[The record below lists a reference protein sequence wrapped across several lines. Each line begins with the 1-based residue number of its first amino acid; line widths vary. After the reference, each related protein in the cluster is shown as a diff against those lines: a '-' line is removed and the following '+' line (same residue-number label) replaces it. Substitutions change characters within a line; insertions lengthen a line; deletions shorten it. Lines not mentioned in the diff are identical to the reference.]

1 MKTDELTIR
10 QLSSRSQLRLTLV
23 TETFPPEIN
32 GVAMTLG
39 RIADGLKHKGHSVQM
54 VRPRQKSDASAEPL
68 ADTSLLA
75 ADQPFAQA
83 LVRGLP
89 IPNYDG
95 LRFGLPARKHLS
107 ELWQIN
113 RPDLVHV
120 ATEGPLG
127 WSAVVAARQLKIP
140 VTSSFHTHFDHYSQ
154 HYGLGW
160 LKQPVVNYLR
170 KLHNRTAA
178 TFVPTQAT
186 ESLLRE
192 QGYRNLHVLSRGV
205 DAELFN
211 PMHRSLELRREWG
224 LGEHDLAVIH
234 VGRLAP
240 EKNLAL
246 VQQAFARIKQQHPTA
261 RLILVG
267 DGPSRSV
274 MASQHPE
281 YHFAGM
287 RTGHDLA
294 AHYAS
299 GDLFLFAS
307 LTETFGNVV
316 LEAMSSGVPVVAF
329 ACAGAAQTIHHECD
343 GLLVAPGDEAGFV
356 ATALKVAD
364 DTTWRKNL
372 GVAARSKAESLS
384 WDSIYT
390 ALEAHFI
397 RVIRKHQRQRA
408 QEESFIQLLP
418 A

>member
-1 MKTDELTIR
+1 MKIDDLSIH
-10 QLSSRSQLRLTLV
+10 QLSSRSQLRLALV

-39 RIADGLKHKGHSVQM
+39 RIADGLKQKGHSVQM
-54 VRPRQKSDASAEPL
+54 VRPRQQSDALDSPL
-68 ADTSLLA
+68 ADTSTLA
-75 ADQPFAQA
+75 ANQPFAQA

-95 LRFGLPARKHLS
+95 LRFGLPARKHLTS
-107 ELWQIN
+107 LWQHD

-127 WSAVVAARQLKIP
+127 WSAVMAARQLKIP

-186 ESLLRE
+186 EAILRE
-192 QGYRNLHVLSRGV
+192 QGYQNLHVLSRGV
-205 DAELFN
+205 DADSFH
-211 PMHRSLELRREWG
+211 PQFRSTALRQQWG
-224 LGEHDLAVIH
+224 LSDSDLAVIH
-234 VGRLAP
+234 VGRLAA

-246 VQQAFARIKQQHPTA
+246 VERAFAAILLQHPTA

-267 DGPSRSV
+267 DGPSRQQL
-274 MASQHPE
+274 AQAHPE
-281 YHFAGM
+281 YIFAGM
-287 RTGHDLA
+287 RTEIELA
-294 AHYAS
+294 THYAS
-299 GDLFLFAS
+299 GDIFLFAS

-316 LEAMSSGVPVVAF
+316 LEAMASGVPVIAF
-329 ACAGAAQTIHHECD
+329 ACAGAAQTIEHLRN
-343 GLLVAPGDEAGFV
+343 GMLVAPEQEEDFV
-356 ATALKVAD
+356 IQALRLAAD
-364 DTTWRKNL
+364 SELRQRLKIN
-372 GVAARSKAESLS
+372 ARNKAEHLS
-384 WDSIYT
+384 WDRIYG
-390 ALEAHFI
+390 ALEAHFLRI
-397 RVIRKHQRQRA
+397 IRKHQRLRA

-418 A
+418 V